1 VAALRSKKIS
11 GDNPVET
18 ARGTVSI
25 LEIGR
30 SSPRVLNLLDV
41 ELAKRLR
48 RSSMMYPILA
58 VMQALCFLYFDQL
71 QIWQIV
77 VLGCVCLLSLGRYVA
92 SERLLRISVSTPIAI
107 QRHGGL
113 GRFPFVLKGA
123 SLGIAALWAMLFSEV
138 FVRERLTGHIT
149 PICLLQ
155 TLGFSVG
162 ATVALASSRKTALLF
177 QAICLVPLATISV
190 WVAYTGGGAHI
201 YAVAFMA
208 WIQFVYTSQFT
219 RITGKDLVDSIV
231 YQDSLRRAN
240 LEISDSQKRLES
252 ESEKAFQ
259 ASLLASLGRMAG
271 GVAHEINNPLTIA
284 LGNIRQIRAI
294 DFSDGASP
302 LKIEKLMHKL
312 GRVQSALD
320 RMAKVVG
327 SLMVFVRQESTA
339 NFESV
344 DIREVV
350 KRSVHAGY
358 AHDPRVQVDLPE
370 SAALVVCQVE
380 QISQVIDALI
390 ANASEAVE
398 NAANPLVKVS
408 VTVSD
413 ETAAV
418 WVQDSGPGLPPGV
431 LEKMFDPFF
440 TTKPVGKGSGLGL
453 AVSRA
458 LALSNGG
465 SLEFVSNQPLT
476 TFVLR
481 LRRAAEGVG
490 QGAVDGNFEDS
501 AQNTIHK
508 RAG

>member
-1 VAALRSKKIS
+1 MTALSSKNLNGSNSIET
-11 GDNPVET
+11 GDG
-18 ARGTVSI
+18 AGSI
-25 LEIGR
+25 LESER
-30 SSPRVLNLLDV
+30 RSPRVLNLLDV

-48 RSSMMYPILA
+48 RSSMMYPLLA
-58 VMQALCFLYFDQL
+58 VMQALCFIYFDQL
-71 QIWQIV
+71 LIWQIV

-92 SERLLRISVSTPIAI
+92 SERLLRIFESTPIAI
-107 QRHGGL
+107 QREGGL
-113 GRFPFVLKGA
+113 GRFPFVLKAA
-123 SLGIAALWAMLFSEV
+123 SLGIATLWAVLFSEV
-138 FVRERLTGHIT
+138 FIRERLTGHIT

-162 ATVALASSRKTALLF
+162 ATVALASSRKTALIF

-231 YQDSLRRAN
+231 YQESLRRAN
-240 LEISDSQKRLES
+240 LEIAASQKRLEN

-294 DFSDGASP
+294 DFSDGATP
-302 LKIEKLMHKL
+302 LKIEKLMHKM

-339 NFESV
+339 SFESV
-344 DIREVV
+344 DIRDVV
-350 KRSVHAGY
+350 TRSVHLAY
-358 AHDPRVQVDLPE
+358 AHDPRIQLDLPE
-370 SAALVVCQVE
+370 NVTQVFCQVE

-390 ANASEAVE
+390 ANAAEAIEASER
-398 NAANPLVKVS
+398 PLVKIS
-408 VTVSD
+408 VTVSP
-413 ETAAV
+413 ETASV
-418 WVQDSGPGLPPGV
+418 WIADSGPGLPPGV
-431 LEKMFDPFF
+431 IEKMFDPFF
-440 TTKPVGKGSGLGL
+440 TTKPVGKGTGLGL

-465 SLEFVSNQPLT
+465 SLEYVPDRPMT

-481 LRRAAEGVG
+481 LPRATEGGRQGTAADRVASLADNETNRRAG
-490 QGAVDGNFEDS
+490 
-501 AQNTIHK
+501 
-508 RAG
+508 